1 MAINFLNSIES
12 ITLPGTTTDYYIGG
26 SGGGVA
32 SNALKIGSRTTGN
45 TIAMELFHAT
55 NPVSLGISYSGG
67 DALAFID
74 SVHSSFDSVLQ
85 FKTGGDERFRV
96 GALNANTFQIK
107 PAAAGNDVAIT
118 DNSGNA
124 ILYSDTSTQRIGIG
138 TTSPGTKLHISVPG
152 GSSQLTL
159 ERTGG
164 GAGKVVLA
172 GAAEGLI
179 VYDDLYGPKMYVGT
193 SGTYNG
199 NVGIGTTS
207 PSEKLHVV
215 GGSGLIES
223 TTYADAGFTVSDDIY
238 DYRIGTTPPQIRTNY
253 IAIKRSASSTYFNQ
267 SSGNFVWNTGL
278 SEKMRITSAGNVGI
292 GTTSPTQKLDV
303 AGGIRTNNQ
312 LTVFNTDL
320 SKQVLKVNAEAT
332 TNTGILKLYN
342 GVNWGLL
349 VRGES
354 NGPYIGSYYGG
365 SFNITGFEDSTGT
378 TTSAIKL
385 AQFVFGGTGGGSGYL
400 TLNGDLRVNN
410 NKKIKF
416 GYANSQQ
423 NGIEWV
429 AGSKISA
436 AITPVDTA
444 NFSRAGLGF
453 FTGDF
458 SDGTTN
464 ADERMRITRAGNVG
478 IGTTSPEQRLHISS
492 SGSTLMRITGGG
504 SSIAGIDFG
513 DSTNTDDGRIRYDN
527 SSRYMQFVVADSER
541 MRITSAGDTGIG
553 VTTPRAKLDVAGGIK
568 VADDTDT
575 AGANKVGT
583 LRYRYVPGSPKNYSY
598 VDMCMQTGA
607 SSYAWV
613 NIVQNVWN

>member
-138 TTSPGTKLHISVPG
+138 TTSPQTTLHLYDTGGSILRLGSDQHGDTNKIEFDATNTGSIFHSITSNTNTGNLQIRAGDGGGGHEVNIYTDGLFAATFDNNQRLGIGTTSPSTSLHVKSTSAGSGYMTIENTVHYSKLDLKSTTYTGSIVMDGTGGYISGGGLILDSGTNIRTQFLQGGVAKMIINNGNVGIGTTNPPYKLTVAGDTYVNNANLHINSGYGIVN
-152 GSSQLTL
+152 
-159 ERTGG
+159 
-164 GAGKVVLA
+164 
-172 GAAEGLI
+172 AANISHKIGFPSLGNFAFEN
-179 VYDDLYGPKMYVGT
+179 V
-193 SGTYNG
+193 

-207 PSEKLHVV
+207 PSAALEVV
-215 GGSGLIES
+215 GGIKLSDNSPLTWATSNTRIFGQSGYMQLQVASI
-223 TTYADAGFTVSDDIY
+223 DVM
-238 DYRIGTTPPQIRTNY
+238 RL
-253 IAIKRSASSTYFNQ
+253 ASS
-267 SSGNFVWNTGL
+267 
-278 SEKMRITSAGNVGI
+278 
-292 GTTSPTQKLDV
+292 
-303 AGGIRTNNQ
+303 
-312 LTVFNTDL
+312 
-320 SKQVLKVNAEAT
+320 
-332 TNTGILKLYN
+332 
-342 GVNWGLL
+342 
-349 VRGES
+349 
-354 NGPYIGSYYGG
+354 
-365 SFNITGFEDSTGT
+365 
-378 TTSAIKL
+378 
-385 AQFVFGGTGGGSGYL
+385 
-400 TLNGDLRVNN
+400 
-410 NKKIKF
+410 
-416 GYANSQQ
+416 
-423 NGIEWV
+423 
-429 AGSKISA
+429 
-436 AITPVDTA
+436 
-444 NFSRAGLGF
+444 
-453 FTGDF
+453 
-458 SDGTTN
+458 
-464 ADERMRITRAGNVG
+464 GNVG